1 MSLCLDIKGF
11 TSTKELKVFLIKRFM
26 SFIKKETNL
35 LKKCKEFVKDSYL
48 PPKFPEISKL

>member
-35 LKKCKEFVKDSYL
+35 LKKYREFVKDSYL
-48 PPKFPEISKL
+48 PQKFPEILKL

>member
-1 MSLCLDIKGF
+1 MR
-11 TSTKELKVFLIKRFM
+11 ELKVFLIKRFM